1 MTLSQIENF
10 IAVAESGSFS
20 QAAERLYLTPQ
31 ALIQQIARLER
42 ELGFRLLL
50 RTSRGVSLSAAGKTY
65 YQGVK
70 ALLPSYRACEER
82 ARQQAQHALTL
93 RIGLPEHVNCTFLLS
108 VCREFSR
115 RYPEVQ
121 LRYEPLSREDT
132 VRALLRGEI
141 DLAAQI
147 KPKERTAYCCQPLFP
162 VAYYCLVARDN
173 ALAGKSRVTLAD
185 LSGYT
190 VGFWDPQSTFHRLDR
205 QIAAQGLNIRL
216 RPLPENI
223 SETLVFCMEGNVL
236 LTSAP
241 LISHMR
247 STLAVLPLD
256 FDPGIYYHIAYL
268 EEKSEQAQRF
278 IAVAR
283 EIALAENHPWR
294 QALELAGVA
303 LQFPSKS

>member
-1 MTLSQIENF
+1 MTLSQLENF
-10 IAVAESGSFS
+10 IAVAEAGSFS

-70 ALLPSYRACEER
+70 ALLPPYRACEEM

-93 RIGLPEHVNCTFLLS
+93 RVGLPDHVNCTFLLS

-121 LRYEPLSREDT
+121 LRYEPLSREET

-141 DLAAQI
+141 ELAAQI
-147 KPKERTAYCCQPLFP
+147 KPKEQAAYCCQALFP
-162 VAYYCLVARDN
+162 VTHYCLVARDN
-173 ALAGKSRVTLAD
+173 ALCGRPRVTLAE

-190 VGFWDPQSTFHRLDR
+190 VGFWGPQSTYHNLDR
-205 QIAAQGLNIRL
+205 QIAARGLNIRL
-216 RPLPENI
+216 QSLAENV

-236 LTSAP
+236 LAAAP
-241 LISHMR
+241 LIDQMR

-256 FDPGIYYHIAYL
+256 FDLGIYYHIAYL
-268 EEKSEQAQRF
+268 EENSEQAERF

-294 QALELAGVA
+294 KTLEIAGVD
-303 LQFPSKS
+303 LHFPA